1 MSKIVEDGQRR
12 YQTANAK
19 DLEKALVQHTERI
32 QQHYMN
38 RMTGASFIRRLQLQI
53 MKQRHLAR
61 IRQETA
67 GSRNLYL
74 TAS

>member
-1 MSKIVEDGQRR
+1 MGKIVEDGQRR
-12 YQTANAK
+12 YQAANAQ
-19 DLEKALVQHTERI
+19 ALTETLALRTKRI
-32 QQHYMN
+32 EQHYRN
-38 RMTGASFIRRLQLQI
+38 RIMSASFIRRLQLQI

-61 IRQETA
+61 VRQEVA